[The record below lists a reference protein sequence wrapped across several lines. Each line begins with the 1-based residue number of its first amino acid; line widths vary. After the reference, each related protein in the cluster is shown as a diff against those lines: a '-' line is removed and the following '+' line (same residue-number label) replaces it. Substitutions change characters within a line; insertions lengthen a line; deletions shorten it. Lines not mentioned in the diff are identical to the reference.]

1 MVTAE
6 GSEPARLRL
15 QAACAMFQRCQIH
28 SFATFWHSELV
39 LIRAASW
46 RNMAS
51 RRKGGV
57 RWPRLPLC
65 PRQQLPLWLASW
77 PACRRKVFW
86 TLRRPGTATTCGG
99 KSPVPFLLMAKLT
112 PPTVQLRRVCRS
124 RQTLRALRQ
133 PFRDYVVPLH
143 VELSVCRPCA
153 QTPHTE
159 LLQSCDV
166 CRRAATWQRFEA

>member
-1 MVTAE
+1 MRCFRDAKYI
-6 GSEPARLRL
+6 RL
-15 QAACAMFQRCQIH
+15 QRFGILNLSLSALPHGGTWPRG
-28 SFATFWHSELV
+28 E
-39 LIRAASW
+39 
-46 RNMAS
+46 
-51 RRKGGV
+51 KGGV

-77 PACRRKVFW
+77 PACRRQVFW
-86 TLRRPGTATTCGG
+86 MLRRPGTATTCGG

-112 PPTVQLRRVCRS
+112 PLRSSCAEFADHARLCVP
-124 RQTLRALRQ
+124 LRQ

-166 CRRAATWQRFEA
+166 CRRAATWQRFET

>member
-1 MVTAE
+1 MTAE
-6 GSEPARLRL
+6 GSELARLRL

-28 SFATFWHSELV
+28 SFATFWHSEPV

-99 KSPVPFLLMAKLT
+99 KSPVPFLLMAKLS
-112 PPTVQLRRVCRS
+112 PLRSSCAEFADHARLCVP
-124 RQTLRALRQ
+124 LRQ

-153 QTPHTE
+153 ETPHTE